1 MLVLLS
7 LLALS
12 VKASIVDCAAGK
24 SFYTVNRLAFY
35 PDPPQPNV
43 NVTLELDFTV
53 PDQPIIS
60 SGTAVYSMTYNFLPI
75 TPTTDDLCKDT
86 DCPINPGHHFQSTS
100 MLLPQGLKGKLVI
113 MTNWYDDSKNVLLCY
128 SITAKV

>member
-1 MLVLLS
+1 MLILLTV
-7 LLALS
+7 LALQ

-24 SFYTVNRLAFY
+24 SLYKVNRLGFY

-53 PDQPIIS
+53 PDKPVIQ

-86 DCPINPGHHFQSTS
+86 ECPIEPGHHFQSTS
-100 MLLPQGLKGKLVI
+100 MLLPQSLKGSLVI
-113 MTNWYDDSKNVLLCY
+113 KTNWYDDAKNTLLCY
-128 SITAKV
+128 SISAKV